1 MISNKL
7 INAVLK
13 SADVTNIENI
23 IKELIKHFNIVYDY
37 NDNYKNHI
45 LEMLVDNKAII
56 TEDDIDV
63 SYVKN
68 NINNFIYKPE
78 KYNIKDVTFKY
89 IDNIEC
95 VVAFDYK
102 YIEKI
107 NEDKEDI
114 TYTNGTININYIDYP
129 QVLKKS

>member
-1 MISNKL
+1 MISDKL

-45 LEMLVDNKAII
+45 LEMLVDNKAIV

-63 SYVKN
+63 SYVKT

-95 VVAFDYK
+95 VVVFDYK

-114 TYTNGTININYIDYP
+114 TYTNGTINISYIDYS